1 MKKVILYYGL
11 LSKRFFKK
19 ASFVILLLSI
29 PLLTAGLRIVSHQDS
44 GMLKIILCAEDGDAL
59 TKDVMGTL
67 MKEKTVLQFTVMDNA
82 EEAREAVRNNQ
93 ADAAWIF
100 AEEFQEKL
108 DFYSMYG
115 YSENVP
121 VLVVEREDT
130 IPLQLSK
137 IKLFGVLY
145 PHVAYSAYQH
155 FAKEE
160 LLPQED
166 ISDEALLKA
175 YEISSQEGSLFNLA
189 YMDFTEGADSQNYIT
204 APLRGL
210 LSLMILLCGFAAAMF
225 FYQDEEQGMFDGI
238 SLHKRHTRLYFY
250 ELAAMAP
257 AAFVSL
263 AALFITGN
271 TEQTGWECLI
281 MAVFLLDC
289 TLFCSLLK
297 RILHSS
303 KIMGAV
309 IPLLLLGMLVL
320 CPIFFSYRGLRM
332 IQILLPPYYYLNAVH
347 NTGYLAGML
356 LHAAVIGTGFCI
368 SYFKPGRGL
377 YP

>member
-1 MKKVILYYGL
+1 MKKVILCYAL

-19 ASFVILLLSI
+19 ISFVILLLSI
-29 PLLTAGLRIVSHQDS
+29 PLLTAGLKMVSQQDS

-59 TKDVMGTL
+59 TKDIMGTL
-67 MKEKTVLQFTVMDNA
+67 MEDKTVLQFTVMDNP
-82 EEAREAVRNNQ
+82 EEARKAVRSNL

-108 DFYSMYG
+108 DFYSRYG
-115 YSENVP
+115 YSEDVP

-137 IKLFGVLY
+137 IKLFGILY
-145 PHVAYSAYQH
+145 PHVAYSAYRH

-160 LLPQED
+160 LLPEED
-166 ISDEALLKA
+166 LSDEALRKA

-189 YMDFTEGADSQNYIT
+189 YVDFTEEADSRNYIT

-225 FYQDEEQGMFDGI
+225 FYQDEEQGMFDRITPG
-238 SLHKRHTRLYFY
+238 KRHAQLCLY

-271 TEQTGWECLI
+271 TGQAGWEILI
-281 MAVFLLDC
+281 MAVFLSDC

-297 RILHSS
+297 RILRSS
-303 KIMGAV
+303 KIMGAL

-332 IQILLPPYYYLNAVH
+332 IQLLLPPYYYLNAVH
-347 NTGYLAGML
+347 NGGYLSGML
-356 LHAAVIGTGFCI
+356 LHTGIIGILFYL
-368 SYFKPGRGL
+368 SALKSDRGL
-377 YP
+377 HP

>member
-1 MKKVILYYGL
+1 MNKMILYYAL

-19 ASFVILLLSI
+19 VSFVILLLSI

-44 GMLKIILCAEDGDAL
+44 GMLKIILCAEDEDLL
-59 TKDVMGTL
+59 TKDIMEAL

-82 EEAREAVRNNQ
+82 EEARKAVRNNQ

-100 AEEFQEKL
+100 AEKFQEKL
-108 DFYSMYG
+108 EFYSRYG
-115 YSENVP
+115 YSEDVP

-137 IKLFGVLY
+137 IKLFGTLY

-160 LLPQED
+160 LLPKED
-166 ISDEALLKA
+166 ISDEALREA

-189 YMDFTEGADSQNYIT
+189 YVDFTEETDRQNYIT

-225 FYQDEEQGMFDGI
+225 FFQDEEQGMFDRI
-238 SLHKRHTRLYFY
+238 SPKKRQAQLCLY

-263 AALFITGN
+263 TALFITGN
-271 TEQTGWECLI
+271 TGKMRWECLI
-281 MAVFLLDC
+281 MAVFLSDC

-297 RILHSS
+297 RILRSA

-320 CPIFFSYRGLRM
+320 CPIFFSYLGLRI
-332 IQILLPPYYYLNAVH
+332 IQILLPPYYYLNATH

-356 LHAAVIGTGFCI
+356 LHAAIIGTGFCL
-368 SYFKPGRGL
+368 SALKSDRDLHP
-377 YP
+377 